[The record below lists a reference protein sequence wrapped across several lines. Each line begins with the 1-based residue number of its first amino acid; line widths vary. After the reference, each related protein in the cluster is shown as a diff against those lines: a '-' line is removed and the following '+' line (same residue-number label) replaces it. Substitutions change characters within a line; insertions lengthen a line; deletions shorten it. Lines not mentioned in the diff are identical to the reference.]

1 MFLSIFISCY
11 NTFMFE
17 VRVETNFSSA
27 HHLLNYK
34 GKCENMHGHNWKV
47 EVTARGNNL
56 DSSNILVDFKT
67 LKRVVNEIMEYLDH
81 KDLNEL
87 EEFKNESPSSEFI
100 AKFIYKKAKEQIK
113 EVYRVNVW
121 ETPTSR
127 ASYFEI
133 EE

>member
-1 MFLSIFISCY
+1 
-11 NTFMFE
+11 MFE
-17 VRVETNFSSA
+17 VKVETHFSSA

-47 EVTARGNNL
+47 EVTACGNKL
-56 DSSNILVDFKT
+56 DESNILIDFKV
-67 LKRVVNEIMEYLDH
+67 LKKAVNEIMDYLDH

-100 AKFIYKKAKEQIK
+100 AKFIYKKIK
-113 EVYRVNVW
+113 ERINQVSRVDVW

-127 ASYFEI
+127 ASYYE
-133 EE
+133 